1 MQLKFLA
8 HAAFFFTANN
18 GTKILIDPYE
28 PNAFN
33 GELQYSPIEDQADV
47 VLITH
52 DHADHNYI
60 SPQNKN
66 AKIIKQAGKYVI
78 NDIEI
83 YGYDVFHD
91 KKLGKER
98 GKNIIFVLKI
108 DDLVICHVGDLGH
121 TLNQETLK
129 SLGKI
134 DILLLPVGGV
144 FTIDHHEATEL
155 MLALQPK
162 ICIPMHYK
170 TAKINFPLAEIDEF
184 LAGKNNVKKMSNSEI
199 NLSKDNLPDAMQIL
213 ILKMA
218 NNKTI

>member
-1 MQLKFLA
+1 MKLKFLG
-8 HAAFFFTANN
+8 HAAFFLTSESK
-18 GTKILIDPYE
+18 TKILIDPYE
-28 PNAFN
+28 SNAFN
-33 GELQYSPIEDQADV
+33 GGIQYSPIEDKADV

-66 AKIIKQAGKYVI
+66 AKIINQAGKYVI

-83 YGYDVFHD
+83 YGFDVFHD

-98 GKNIIFVLKI
+98 GKNIIYVLKI

-121 TLNQETLK
+121 SLNQETLK

-144 FTIDHHEATEL
+144 FTIDHNEATEL
-155 MLALQPK
+155 MLNLQPK

-170 TAKINFPLAEIDEF
+170 TAKINFPLAKVDEF
-184 LAGKNNVKKMSNSEI
+184 LAGKSNVKVSTDFEI
-199 NLSKDNLPDAMQIL
+199 DLSKKTLPAALQIL
-213 ILKMA
+213 VLKMA
-218 NNKTI
+218 N